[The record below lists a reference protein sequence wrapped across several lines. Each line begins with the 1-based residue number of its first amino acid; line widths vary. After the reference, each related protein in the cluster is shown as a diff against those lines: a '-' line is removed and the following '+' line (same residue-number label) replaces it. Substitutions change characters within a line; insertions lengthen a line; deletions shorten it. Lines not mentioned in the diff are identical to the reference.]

1 MCHEI
6 WVQNRIRIC
15 SSEARFRFNRLGKS
29 EAPLKESERA
39 KYAKNLK
46 LDLSVWIV
54 VRLTRDILACELV
67 MLLKQQRFQQLRQ
80 NPFNPRENAELYFA
94 NYLVGFPLSSSIC
107 LVCNNFLLVLST
119 I

>member
-46 LDLSVWIV
+46 LDLSV
-54 VRLTRDILACELV
+54 
-67 MLLKQQRFQQLRQ
+67 
-80 NPFNPRENAELYFA
+80 
-94 NYLVGFPLSSSIC
+94 
-107 LVCNNFLLVLST
+107 
-119 I
+119 